1 MLKQTFKIYDTQPK
15 QSPEGNLQ
23 REVYR
28 FKIQMY
34 IYIYMKIKTYKI
46 QRSKLLN
53 EESGKSKFN
62 QKNRRN
68 EIIKRK
74 LRQLKLNA

>member
-1 MLKQTFKIYDTQPK
+1 
-15 QSPEGNLQ
+15 
-23 REVYR
+23 
-28 FKIQMY
+28 MY

-53 EESGKSKFN
+53 EESRKSKFN